1 MSGYNNSL
9 LYYKHYYAD
18 SGIKWEER
26 SEADKDRNKAIFKKQ
41 NDRLYGAQFP
51 SETLFCYPSGLSCIS
66 LRTTYP
72 GLLLG
77 SGIAHGSGL
86 MGEMKLGFYFD
97 HTTGLP
103 VIPGSSAKGV
113 LRSAF
118 PQGYRKA
125 AAKGKKSVEEK
136 TALLE
141 KAEQTSVYLQ
151 YHLHEIT
158 QRNWGASE
166 MDALETFLFG
176 SYQTGTS
183 DTPMSGRPVFHDA
196 IPVNADLVQING
208 EATLTYLGDDFITP
222 HNKKKGTIPAALRN
236 PVPIAFVKVLP
247 GVTFQFQFAL
257 FPFLSKS
264 KEVLLDTGQIQK
276 LFAAILLD
284 FGIGAKTNTGYGRL
298 KPAPQK
304 KVKSGTATSPP
315 PREHKFKKPFS
326 AGQAVIG
333 KIAVSKKSGNKL
345 VVININDVDEKYPCA
360 DLDNFEEGHWI
371 QIEVLKASVSGGI
384 AEVGNPK
391 PV

>member
-18 SGIKWEER
+18 SRIRWEER
-26 SEADKDRNKAIFKKQ
+26 SDADKERNKAVFKEQ
-41 NDRLYGAQFP
+41 NDLLYGAVFP
-51 SETLFCYPSGLSCIS
+51 TQTLFLYPEGLTRIA

-103 VIPGSSAKGV
+103 VIPGSSVKGV

-125 AAKGKKSVEEK
+125 AAKGKKSDEEK
-136 TALLE
+136 AALLE

-158 QRNWGASE
+158 QRDWEASE

-257 FPFLSKS
+257 LPFLSKS
-264 KEVLLDTGQIQK
+264 AEVLLDTGQIQK

-304 KVKSGTATSPP
+304 KVKSGTATSAP

-326 AGQAVIG
+326 AGQTVIG

-345 VVININDVDEKYPCA
+345 VVININDVDEKFPCA

-371 QIEVLKASVSGGI
+371 QIEVLKASISGGI